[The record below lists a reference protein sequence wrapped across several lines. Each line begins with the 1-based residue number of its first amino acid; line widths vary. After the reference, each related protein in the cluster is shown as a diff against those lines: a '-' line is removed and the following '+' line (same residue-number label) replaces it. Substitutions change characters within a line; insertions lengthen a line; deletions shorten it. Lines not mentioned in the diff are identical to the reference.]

1 MNKRLWAVGNY
12 ARFVRPGWE
21 RIGATAGDTSVTAF
35 RQAATGKFAIV
46 AINAGTKSK
55 DVELNLNGLSVSSV
69 TPYTTSSTQD
79 LATGPAI
86 ATTNGRLTVSLAP
99 STISTFTGKAK
110 TTSPLAVSITE
121 SRAHTGETASA
132 TVTVINGGRS
142 TESGSVTIVAP
153 PGVTPNPSTARFG
166 PLSPGASVTIPVSL
180 VVAPNATTGT
190 PIVEVRATRQALRRR
205 RSGGIGLVTGLNLI
219 RIYDTILTVIPG
231 TGAEVPWLH
240 DAGTSQL
247 DGAVGGGHARFMD
260 NTSTA
265 TYRIDL
271 PKNVS
276 GGAIDLDIGNSFKV
290 DTSADN
296 KNWTNRLAQRPL

>member
-55 DVELNLNGLSVSSV
+55 DVELNLNGLAVSSV

-121 SRAHTGETASA
+121 SRAYTGDGVGDCDGHQRWEVHRERLRHNCRAPRCHTEPVDGQ
-132 TVTVINGGRS
+132 VRS
-142 TESGSVTIVAP
+142 PVAGSERDH
-153 PGVTPNPSTARFG
+153 PGLAGS
-166 PLSPGASVTIPVSL
+166 SPECNDRYPH
-180 VVAPNATTGT
+180 
-190 PIVEVRATRQALRRR
+190 R
-205 RSGGIGLVTGLNLI
+205 
-219 RIYDTILTVIPG
+219 
-231 TGAEVPWLH
+231 
-240 DAGTSQL
+240 
-247 DGAVGGGHARFMD
+247 
-260 NTSTA
+260 
-265 TYRIDL
+265 
-271 PKNVS
+271 
-276 GGAIDLDIGNSFKV
+276 
-290 DTSADN
+290 
-296 KNWTNRLAQRPL
+296 